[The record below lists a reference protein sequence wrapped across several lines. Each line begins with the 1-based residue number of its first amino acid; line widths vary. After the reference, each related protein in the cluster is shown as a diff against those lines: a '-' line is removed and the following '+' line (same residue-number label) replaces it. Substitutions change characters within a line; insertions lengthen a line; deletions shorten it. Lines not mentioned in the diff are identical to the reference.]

1 MPLAK
6 YKSVIIECIDQL
18 RQRKAR
24 PDAVRIAHLVA
35 RRHGLKTAETESY
48 LEQLVDSGD
57 VLKVE
62 FKGNTSYRVPSNS
75 KSLKHGKKSLNS
87 DATNRNILDA
97 LSALCGGD
105 AENIKGTS
113 LKEIE
118 KWFNTNS
125 VEPRLTK
132 QQLQVAL
139 DREAGNGV
147 IKKLENGNYQSL
159 IESGKDK
166 PKKAQKRKLS
176 PKPTPVKK
184 EEFNEDGSPQ
194 KRGRPLSK
202 RKRIKKNHG
211 PDFETFYEQ
220 RASSPGS
227 SLSCDYCLKSTKE
240 NENGESEKILI
251 CKDCNAQAHPSCM
264 GYNPVLAKRAL
275 RSPWQCIDCK
285 VCVVCEDAGDPDMM
299 LFCDACDKGFHM
311 NCHEPALENKPI
323 GKWVCS
329 DCISEGTADISVDME
344 EENVIDEG
352 QVAEGGGPS
361 CLPTPCDSPA
371 SEESGEDRPRPPPK
385 KIKKK
390 EIRPSAAP
398 LAKYPDASKW
408 KVADVVNFFA
418 KLGFKEQASSFQ
430 DQEIDG
436 QSLLLL
442 KRSDVLTGLNLK
454 LGPALKIYQ
463 HVAKLQTVGIDLD
476 DL

>member
-24 PDAVRIAHLVA
+24 PDAMRIAHLVA
-35 RRHGLKTAETESY
+35 RRHGLKTAETEAY

-62 FKGNTSYRVPSNS
+62 FKGNTSYRVPSSS
-75 KSLKHGKKSLNS
+75 KSIKHGKKSLNS
-87 DATNRNILDA
+87 DATNKNILDA
-97 LSALCGGD
+97 LAALCGSGAD
-105 AENIKGTS
+105 GENKGAS
-113 LKEIE
+113 VKEIE

-139 DREAGNGV
+139 DREADNLVILKLDNGYYK
-147 IKKLENGNYQSL
+147 IIS
-159 IESGKDK
+159 ESGKEK
-166 PKKAQKRKLS
+166 QKKGGLKRKLS
-176 PKPTPVKK
+176 PKPVLKT
-184 EEFNEDGSPQ
+184 EISYDETSLNR
-194 KRGRPLSK
+194 RGRPLSK
-202 RKRIKKNHG
+202 RKKIRKSHG

-220 RASSPGS
+220 RANSPGT
-227 SLSCDYCLKSTKE
+227 SLSCDYCLKSAREKD
-240 NENGESEKILI
+240 NGDLEKILL

-275 RSPWQCIDCK
+275 RGPWQCIDCK
-285 VCVVCEDAGDPDMM
+285 ICIVCEDAGDPDMM
-299 LFCDACDKGFHM
+299 LVCDACDKGFHM
-311 NCHEPALENKPI
+311 NCHEPAVEKKPQ
-323 GKWVCS
+323 GKWVCGN
-329 DCISEGTADISVDME
+329 CVTEGTADVSVEIEDTQE
-344 EENVIDEG
+344 EE
-352 QVAEGGGPS
+352 QVAEGGGAS
-361 CLPTPCDSPA
+361 CLPTPCESPA
-371 SEESGEDRPRPPPK
+371 SEEEEEERPKPPPK
-385 KIKKK
+385 KMKKK
-390 EIRPSAAP
+390 LEIRPSAAP
-398 LAKYPDASKW
+398 LAKYPDASRW
-408 KVADVVNFFA
+408 KVVDVVGFFV

-476 DL
+476 DY